1 MAVQDENPAAKGVGA
16 GPAAAIAAAATLC
29 CIAAGCG
36 SNAPSTGAGAP
47 VPSQSPQRAA
57 RVDACS
63 MIAPQDISS
72 LLGVS
77 VTGVS
82 TGKTPQMGDCT
93 WRNPSTEES
102 VSLTISNPGTAPNN
116 TLPAPPPGL
125 SFASTPG
132 PDGMRYLG
140 GGQVE
145 FAAGDRSNTVQVAV
159 LRLSQSQANAA
170 AVDLARKV
178 APKVPQ

>member
-1 MAVQDENPAAKGVGA
+1 MAVQDENGAAKGVGSR
-16 GPAAAIAAAATLC
+16 PAALIAAAAALC
-29 CIAAGCG
+29 CVAAGCG
-36 SNAPSTGAGAP
+36 SNAPATGAGAT
-47 VPSQSPQRAA
+47 VPSQSRAPQRAA
-57 RVDACS
+57 RIDACS

-77 VTGVS
+77 VTGMS

-93 WRNPSTEES
+93 WTNPSTEES

-116 TLPAPPPGL
+116 KLPAPQPGFP
-125 SFASTPG
+125 FANPPG

-145 FAAGDRSNTVQVAV
+145 FAAGNRSNTVQVAV
-159 LRLSQSQANAA
+159 LRLSSTQANAA
-170 AVDLARKV
+170 D
-178 APKVPQ
+178 